1 MCSELQ
7 VVKIT
12 ETFFMA
18 FFFYAGKGTDAELRL
33 NEKQIK
39 TALKKWVF
47 PAKNSHR
54 KRDVQIKLILFEADN
69 RINF

>member
-39 TALKKWVF
+39 TALKKMGISC
-47 PAKNSHR
+47 K
-54 KRDVQIKLILFEADN
+54 KLAPEKGCTNKIDF
-69 RINF
+69 I